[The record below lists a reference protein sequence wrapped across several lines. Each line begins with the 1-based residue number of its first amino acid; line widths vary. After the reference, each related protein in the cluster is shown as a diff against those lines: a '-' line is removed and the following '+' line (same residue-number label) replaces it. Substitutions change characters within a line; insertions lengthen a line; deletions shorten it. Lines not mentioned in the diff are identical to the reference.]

1 MKKTFSG
8 PSGAQCKTLKTFDLE
23 VRRLNQ
29 KVQQVQTQKLHS
41 GFLKKIILT
50 HSLKFHNMTVT
61 QYMFRNGSSFL
72 LLIRLSE

>member
-1 MKKTFSG
+1 MKKAFLG
-8 PSGAQCKTLKTFDLE
+8 PSGAQCKTLKTSDLE

-29 KVQQVQTQKLHS
+29 KVQQVQTQKLCF

-61 QYMFRNGSSFL
+61 
-72 LLIRLSE
+72 